1 MDSIDQKIRIGTCKA
16 ITDFE
21 KNWTLLKIGTVY
33 YHTFSEFKEEFG
45 PTDINMLRYLCA
57 YYSAENP
64 VELQKI
70 KDEKAKK
77 ALIAFLTKRKDAIRA
92 SEEFKSNSFIGKQP
106 HTFVSVLEQDIK
118 TLKGD
123 DKKKGE
129 AGEAGE
135 AGAEAPNATRQTVSR
150 DVLMKQFFKGL
161 YLLSLTKGDKIILSK
176 DYDELIKDLDELPLD
191 EALSNTG
198 EIKTLLKQNARIAMK
213 TTQNSLLKYIKE
225 ETSGEGSTAKKASS
239 AVKDNKSKL
248 DIIKLITLFKTG
260 KALNG
265 LTKVKGSASELD
277 SYLDGIASGLPD
289 MVEDILLTYRSFTRF
304 YRVRYT
310 NIMIQYGKLM
320 KTVGLENYPIEL
332 MIRLV
337 FSMYNMMRYVNKDEI
352 SDRYKV
358 FKQNQGL
365 LRFTQAEPTSEY
377 KAVLNL
383 LEAYQGQ
390 FELIKDSSLDL
401 SNKNDIVYQLLHI
414 HAQNRKELETPI
426 LQLVSGKNILVDKT
440 KLAAKLKE
448 LEASAD
454 ASKKSQLGELKV
466 SIASF
471 FENKETT
478 LYILYQ
484 PTPNNLLEPGTKIKQ
499 LNELQCGMANITDT
513 LETVTTDSSGS
524 EPDITIPRSIEG
536 PKEMLK
542 TKSEMREHR
551 GKEILY
557 NLVSANTFA
566 DFGITIKTPLELT
579 QSITNITGTLLNSQ
593 YLNDKLKAV
602 NKKLKDV

>member
-16 ITDFE
+16 ITNFE
-21 KNWTLLKIGTVY
+21 ENWTLLKIGTVY
-33 YHTFSEFKEEFG
+33 YHTLSEFKEEFG
-45 PTDINMLRYLCA
+45 PTDIKMLRYLCA

-77 ALIAFLTKRKDAIRA
+77 ALITFLTKRKDAIRA
-92 SEEFKSNSFIGKQP
+92 SEEFKTNTFTGKQP
-106 HTFVSVLEQDIK
+106 HTFVSALEKDIK

-123 DKKKGE
+123 DKAKGE
-129 AGEAGE
+129 AGEAE
-135 AGAEAPNATRQTVSR
+135 EPDATRQTVSR

-161 YLLSLTKGDKIILSK
+161 YLLSLTKGDKIILSR

-213 TTQNSLLKYIKE
+213 TTQNSLLKYIKD
-225 ETSGEGSTAKKASS
+225 ETSGEGSATKKADS
-239 AVKDNKSKL
+239 AIKDNKNKL

-265 LTKVKGSASELD
+265 LTKAKESASELD
-277 SYLDGIASGLPD
+277 SYFDGIVSGLPD

-310 NIMIQYGKLM
+310 NIMIEFGKLM
-320 KTVGLENYPIEL
+320 KTFGLENYPIEL

-337 FSMYNMMRYVNKDEI
+337 FAMYNMTRYIHKDDL
-352 SDRYKV
+352 SDRYGV

-377 KAVLNL
+377 KAVLKL
-383 LEAYQGQ
+383 LESYQEQ
-390 FELIKDSSLDL
+390 FKFMKDSSLDRATK
-401 SNKNDIVYQLLHI
+401 SDTVYQLLHI
-414 HAQNRKELETPI
+414 HAQNKQLETPI
-426 LQLVSGKNILVDKT
+426 LQLVSGKNILVNKT
-440 KLAAKLKE
+440 KLEAKLKQ
-448 LEASAD
+448 LETEKTSD
-454 ASKKSQLGELKV
+454 IPDTTERKKLFGELKA
-466 SIASF
+466 SIDTF
-471 FENKETT
+471 FKDKETT
-478 LYILYQ
+478 LYILCQ
-484 PTPNNLLEPGTKIKQ
+484 PTPDKLLEPGTKIKQ

-513 LETVTTDSSGS
+513 LETATTESGS
-524 EPDITIPRSIEG
+524 EKDMTIPRSIEA
-536 PKEMLK
+536 PKEMPK
-542 TKSEMREHR
+542 EKAAIRAQR
-551 GKEILY
+551 KKEILY
-557 NLVSANTFA
+557 NLGSANTFA
-566 DFGITIKTPLELT
+566 DFGITIQTPLELT

>member
-16 ITDFE
+16 ITDFKE
-21 KNWTLLKIGTVY
+21 NWTLLKIGTVY
-33 YHTFSEFKEEFG
+33 YHSLSELQDEFG
-45 PTDINMLRYLCA
+45 PTDIKMLRYLCA

-92 SEEFKSNSFIGKQP
+92 SEEFKTNTFTGKQP
-106 HTFVSVLEQDIK
+106 HTFVSALEKDIK
-118 TLKGD
+118 ILKGD
-123 DKKKGE
+123 DKAKGE
-129 AGEAGE
+129 AGEAE
-135 AGAEAPNATRQTVSR
+135 EPDASRQTVSR
-150 DVLMKQFFKGL
+150 DVLIKQFFKGL
-161 YLLSLTKGDKIILSK
+161 YLLSLTKGDKIILSR

-225 ETSGEGSTAKKASS
+225 ETSGEGSATKKADS
-239 AVKDNKSKL
+239 AIKDNKNKL

-265 LTKVKGSASELD
+265 LTKAKESASELD
-277 SYLDGIASGLPD
+277 SYFDGIASGLPD

-320 KTVGLENYPIEL
+320 KTFGLENYPIEL

-337 FSMYNMMRYVNKDEI
+337 FAMYNMTRYIHKDDLSE
-352 SDRYKV
+352 RYGV

-377 KAVLNL
+377 KEVIRL
-383 LEAYQGQ
+383 LDSYQEQ
-390 FELIKDSSLDL
+390 FGLIKDSLLDIA
-401 SNKNDIVYQLLHI
+401 NKNDIVYQLLHI
-414 HAQNRKELETPI
+414 HAQNKELKTPI
-426 LQLVSGKNILVDKT
+426 LQLVSGKNILIDKP
-440 KLAAKLKE
+440 KLAAKLK
-448 LEASAD
+448 L
-454 ASKKSQLGELKV
+454 LGGTDELKA
-466 SIASF
+466 SIETF
-471 FENKETT
+471 LKDKEST

-484 PTPNNLLEPGTKIKQ
+484 PTPDNLLEPGTKIKQ

-513 LETVTTDSSGS
+513 LETATTESGS
-524 EPDITIPRSIEG
+524 EKDMTIPRSIEA
-536 PKEMLK
+536 PKEMPK
-542 TKSEMREHR
+542 EKAAIRAQR
-551 GKEILY
+551 KKEILY
-557 NLVSANTFA
+557 NLGSANTFA
-566 DFGITIKTPLELT
+566 DFGITIQTPLELT

>member
-1 MDSIDQKIRIGTCKA
+1 
-16 ITDFE
+16 
-21 KNWTLLKIGTVY
+21 
-33 YHTFSEFKEEFG
+33 
-45 PTDINMLRYLCA
+45 
-57 YYSAENP
+57 
-64 VELQKI
+64 
-70 KDEKAKK
+70 
-77 ALIAFLTKRKDAIRA
+77 
-92 SEEFKSNSFIGKQP
+92 
-106 HTFVSVLEQDIK
+106 
-118 TLKGD
+118 
-123 DKKKGE
+123 
-129 AGEAGE
+129 
-135 AGAEAPNATRQTVSR
+135 
-150 DVLMKQFFKGL
+150 
-161 YLLSLTKGDKIILSK
+161 
-176 DYDELIKDLDELPLD
+176 
-191 EALSNTG
+191 
-198 EIKTLLKQNARIAMK
+198 MK
-213 TTQNSLLKYIKE
+213 T
-225 ETSGEGSTAKKASS
+225 
-239 AVKDNKSKL
+239 
-248 DIIKLITLFKTG
+248 F
-260 KALNG
+260 
-265 LTKVKGSASELD
+265 
-277 SYLDGIASGLPD
+277 
-289 MVEDILLTYRSFTRF
+289 
-304 YRVRYT
+304 
-310 NIMIQYGKLM
+310 
-320 KTVGLENYPIEL
+320 GLENYPIEL

-414 HAQNRKELETPI
+414 HAQNKELETPI
-426 LQLVSGKNILVDKT
+426 LQLVSGKNILVDKI
-440 KLAAKLKE
+440 KLAAKLTQ
-448 LEASAD
+448 LETAD
-454 ASKKSQLGELKV
+454 ASKKSQLGELKA

-484 PTPNNLLEPGTKIKQ
+484 PTPTTLLEPGTKIKQ

-513 LETVTTDSSGS
+513 LETVTTDSGS

-542 TKSEMREHR
+542 TTSEMRGHR

>member
-16 ITDFE
+16 TTDFE

-33 YHTFSEFKEEFG
+33 YHTLSEFKEEFG
-45 PTDINMLRYLCA
+45 PTDMNMLRYLCA

-92 SEEFKSNSFIGKQP
+92 SEEFKNNSFTGKQP
-106 HTFVSVLEQDIK
+106 HTFVSALEQDIK
-118 TLKGD
+118 ILKGE

-129 AGEAGE
+129 AGE
-135 AGAEAPNATRQTVSR
+135 AEAPNATRQTVSR

-213 TTQNSLLKYIKE
+213 TTQNSLLKYIKD
-225 ETSGEGSTAKKASS
+225 ETSGEGPTAKKASS

-265 LTKVKGSASELD
+265 LTKAKESASELD
-277 SYLDGIASGLPD
+277 TYLDGIASGLPD

-320 KTVGLENYPIEL
+320 KTFGLENYPIEL

-414 HAQNRKELETPI
+414 HAQNKKELETPI
-426 LQLVSGKNILVDKT
+426 LQLVSGKNILVDTT
-440 KLAAKLKE
+440 KLDTKFKE
-448 LEASAD
+448 LEASVD
-454 ASKKSQLGELKV
+454 ASKKPQLGELKA

-484 PTPNNLLEPGTKIKQ
+484 PTPNNLLESGTKIKQ

-513 LETVTTDSSGS
+513 LETVTTDSGGS

-542 TKSEMREHR
+542 TTSAMRGHR

-557 NLVSANTFA
+557 NLASANTFA